1 MGIDLSVKLLT
12 GAGME
17 KDIYFYFR
25 EKQRKELVHKK
36 EMFCAS
42 GETRGV
48 DTCQGDS
55 GGPLVEPI
63 INKDGYP
70 IYELA
75 GITSWGIGCAK
86 GIPGVYTRVSNYVD
100 WIENVVQKI

>member
-1 MGIDLSVKLLT
+1 MAKNGHYSVSQTIDRYRNGLQK
-12 GAGME
+12 
-17 KDIYFYFR
+17 YFYLR
-25 EKQRKELVHKK
+25 EKQRKELIHKK

-42 GETRGV
+42 GETRGE

-55 GGPLVEPI
+55 GGPLVESI

-75 GITSWGIGCAK
+75 FIYK
-86 GIPGVYTRVSNYVD
+86 
-100 WIENVVQKI
+100 